1 MVSQELVQE
10 MQDIREEMD
19 DTVVIGDEDVL
30 STSSGS
36 SVEVVEAP
44 AGSERPV
51 LTPQIVALWAT
62 MMAVVLTVSVWYM
75 QRYGYISTLTP
86 IGGESVYVFKSAGG
100 DSIKVVAPRGMQG
113 QYMLDFDQ
121 GTMRRVVGDHTL
133 VRSFYDVAERV
144 RPRFKSGVSATR
156 SLLKRYRDMLS
167 QRIG

>member
-100 DSIKVVAPRGMQG
+100 DSIKVVAPGVCRASICWI
-113 QYMLDFDQ
+113 LTKAPCDVCL
-121 GTMRRVVGDHTL
+121 GTTL
-133 VRSFYDVAERV
+133 WCGPSTMWQSACGPGLRAE
-144 RPRFKSGVSATR
+144 
-156 SLLKRYRDMLS
+156 
-167 QRIG
+167 

>member
-44 AGSERPV
+44 ASSERPV

-62 MMAVVLTVSVWYM
+62 MMAVVLTVSV
-75 QRYGYISTLTP
+75 
-86 IGGESVYVFKSAGG
+86 
-100 DSIKVVAPRGMQG
+100 
-113 QYMLDFDQ
+113 
-121 GTMRRVVGDHTL
+121 
-133 VRSFYDVAERV
+133 
-144 RPRFKSGVSATR
+144 
-156 SLLKRYRDMLS
+156 
-167 QRIG
+167 